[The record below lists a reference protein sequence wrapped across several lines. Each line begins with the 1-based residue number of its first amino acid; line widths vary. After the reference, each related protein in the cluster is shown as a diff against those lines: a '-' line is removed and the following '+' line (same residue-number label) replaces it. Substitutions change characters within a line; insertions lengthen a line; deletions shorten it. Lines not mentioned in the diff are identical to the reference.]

1 MLEDK
6 PAEYKEYK
14 EARSGSYTLASND
27 RDWAHDRAHYN
38 KHGNEVVFMTVQGS
52 SRNETIK
59 MHRNAND
66 ITLPKRE
73 KIGFILTGEMTS

>member
-14 EARSGSYTLASND
+14 EARSGSYTQASND

-38 KHGNEVVFMTVQGS
+38 EHGNVMVFMTVHGS
-52 SRNETIK
+52 SRNKTIR
-59 MHRNAND
+59 MQRNAHD
-66 ITLPKRE
+66 IILLKME